1 MPSSPLHSPRL
12 RRIVAAYTVNRLG
25 TWFGFI
31 ALSIAV
37 FDHTHSAVAVAALLV
52 TGQLVPALLA
62 PALVAAV
69 ETSSRR
75 GELSALYLLEAVAT
89 AALAGLLLWDF
100 SLPGVLLLVA
110 LDETAALGASA
121 LLRAAAARAARE
133 WAHAHHEYAPSAQEH
148 HPAPAYA
155 GQPGIALAAGENL
168 PGGGELAAND
178 SGASAP
184 GAREAGAVEAER
196 RANAALNV
204 GFAGTFM
211 VGPALAGLVVA
222 AFGAPT
228 ALLIDAASFAL
239 CGAMLLDLR
248 PHVEE
253 AEGDSIGARLRAA
266 WEHIVAAPT
275 LRALLLAEG
284 IALVFFA
291 SDGAI
296 EVPYAK
302 VTLLAGDRGYG
313 LIVTIWGVGA
323 VVGSLVF
330 ARAVRRPLGAMLS
343 AGALAVGLAYLGWA
357 AAPSLAVACAVGLLG
372 GVGNGVQ
379 WAAFI
384 SAVQRLTP
392 PNLQGRLMGAVE
404 SLGAV
409 SPAVGLALGGALV
422 ALSSPRVAFVVVGLG
437 AALSTVAFV
446 RLRFGALTQAEPAP
460 PSAEAPGWP
469 RAPHSAQAP
478 SSGTATA
485 QPAQANG
492 LVDAGRPGAQASSNT
507 PSAP

>member
-52 TGQLVPALLA
+52 TGQLVPALLS

-69 ETSSRR
+69 EASSRR
-75 GELSALYLLEAVAT
+75 GELSALYLLEAAAT
-89 AALAGLLLWDF
+89 AALAAVLLWDF

-121 LLRAAAARAARE
+121 LLRAAAARCARE
-133 WAHAHHEYAPSAQEH
+133 WAHSHHEDAPPGPR
-148 HPAPAYA
+148 HPLAPAYA

-168 PGGGELAAND
+168 PGGGELAVND
-178 SGASAP
+178 SPASAP

-211 VGPALAGLVVA
+211 VGPVLAGFVVA

-228 ALLIDAASFAL
+228 ALLLDTASFAI
-239 CGAMLLDLR
+239 CGAMVLDLR

-253 AEGDSIGARLRAA
+253 AEGDSVRVRLRAA

-302 VTLLAGDRGYG
+302 VTLQAGARGYG
-313 LIVTIWGVGA
+313 LIVTMWGVGA
-323 VVGSLVF
+323 VVGSIVF
-330 ARAVRRPLGAMLS
+330 ARAVRRPLGALLS

-357 AAPSLAVACAVGLLG
+357 AAPSLAVACAVGLVG
-372 GVGNGVQ
+372 GIGNGVQ

-392 PNLQGRLMGAVE
+392 SNLHGRLMGAVE
-404 SLGAV
+404 SLGAI

-422 ALSSPRVAFVVVGLG
+422 ALSSPRGAFVVVGLG

-446 RLRFGALTQAEPAP
+446 RLPLGALTQAGVAPASAEQPGGAKTPHSAAP
-460 PSAEAPGWP
+460 PSTSLPEP
-469 RAPHSAQAP
+469 
-478 SSGTATA
+478 
-485 QPAQANG
+485 NG
-492 LVDAGRPGAQASSNT
+492 LVDAGLPDAQASSTT